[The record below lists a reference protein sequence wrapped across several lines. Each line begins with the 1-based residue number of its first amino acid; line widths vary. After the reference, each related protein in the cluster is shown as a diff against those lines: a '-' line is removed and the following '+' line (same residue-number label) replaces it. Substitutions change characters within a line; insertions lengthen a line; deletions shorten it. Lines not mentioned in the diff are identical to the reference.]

1 MRPYTV
7 LVNVVSSGI
16 FLQLQLAR
24 ERDALGKHRLALW
37 CNSIAKTGGAV
48 KNRAMNR
55 MKMFAILI
63 GALLAAVPVRGQDNV
78 EAIVAQ
84 KVQPILPGNGKGGG
98 VAVAVRMNGE
108 TRFFNYGFANDARNE
123 RVTADSIFNLGSV
136 GKLFATTTLA
146 EAVKRGELSLDDPVA
161 KYVTELQRGG
171 DIRRITLGELASHT
185 SGLPDH
191 PGQYERGHRGKY
203 TWPDFVRFLNS
214 WKADPKHEPG
224 KQYLYSDTAMVLLRI
239 ALQCRFNTPFARLMH
254 QRITGPLG
262 MTSTALPLPRDLLG
276 RAVQGYSPQGQPS
289 GKPGMEGGDF
299 QWRGSGQIY
308 SSARDMAAFLAAN
321 MGELADH
328 GAIESAMGF
337 AQQPVFTVSPR
348 LKIGLAWQIVSSG
361 NLRILDKNGGLNN
374 TSTYVGF
381 APQRKLAVVI
391 LVNRGKQHATGIGR
405 QILHALAQ
413 ENSEPSNEGESD
425 PDAD

>member
-1 MRPYTV
+1 
-7 LVNVVSSGI
+7 
-16 FLQLQLAR
+16 
-24 ERDALGKHRLALW
+24 
-37 CNSIAKTGGAV
+37 
-48 KNRAMNR
+48 MNQT
-55 MKMFAILI
+55 KILTILI

-84 KVQPILPGNGKGGG
+84 NVRPLLPENGRGGG
-98 VAVAVRMNGE
+98 VAVAVRMNGN
-108 TRFFNYGFANDARNE
+108 TQFFNYGFADLSRNE

-146 EAVKRGELSLDDPVA
+146 EGVKRGELSLDDPVA

-171 DIRRITLGELASHT
+171 DVRRITLGELASHT
-185 SGLPDH
+185 SGLPDR
-191 PGQYERGHRGKY
+191 PGQYERWHRGKY

-239 ALQCRFNTPFARLMH
+239 ALQRRFNTPFARLMH

-276 RAVQGYSPQGQPS
+276 RAVQGYGSQGQPI
-289 GKPGMEGGDF
+289 GNPGMEGGIF
-299 QWRGSGQIY
+299 EWPGSGQIY
-308 SSARDMAAFLAAN
+308 SSSRDMATFLTAN
-321 MGELADH
+321 LGELADH

-361 NLRILDKNGGLNN
+361 NLSILDKNGGLNN
-374 TSTYVGF
+374 TSTYIGF
-381 APQRKLAVVI
+381 APQRKLGVVI

-413 ENSEPSNEGESD
+413 ENSEPSNEGEPD
-425 PDAD
+425 PDGD